1 MENLHN
7 DRSFIEP
14 ENTKNVSEGAGKLFA
29 SIGKEIDEHDVVGKV
44 GNAYAFSQKAGSIA
58 VILIA
63 IFMVIFII
71 IFGMRMLNFPGK
83 SETSSRIEIQEG
95 DSKRII
101 VENDVKEYQIKD
113 NDGLWQRVDESQY
126 NLK

>member
-7 DRSFIEP
+7 DRSFIEV
-14 ENTKNVSEGAGKLFA
+14 EKVKNASEGAGQLMA

-83 SETSSRIEIQEG
+83 SESSSRIEIQES

-113 NDGLWQRVDESQY
+113 NDDLWQRVDESQY